1 MVSTASISPSTGP
14 EVGGTDILV
23 RGDGFVPTDDLE
35 CLIDST
41 TRVPATYI
49 RQGQILCSIPQMQH
63 SIGDVTLSV
72 SNNGQQFSVSRSTY
86 TFYPQAS
93 VTSVSPSSGP
103 LHGGTTVSVYGT
115 GFVNDTLSCQFDD
128 IAIEKRERNAL
139 AAKIQART
147 AELEHELEQQEMD
160 MIREG
165 AAASDAVKK
174 TLRDGFEKRKKAL
187 EDGIQREK
195 KKLETEL
202 KEKHA
207 AKFKEIDVK
216 EEGVEQNIL
225 RRKSETETKIIAIE
239 KEVNDS
245 IEDKESA
252 WRKKALVWLNKARR
266 KFEAKDKADAER
278 IAAKKR
284 RM

>member
-1 MVSTASISPSTGP
+1 MTKLRKQLETSA
-14 EVGGTDILV
+14 EVRIQKLRDDMESFEKGNRATIV
-23 RGDGFVPTDDLE
+23 RLRKAQE
-35 CLIDST
+35 
-41 TRVPATYI
+41 
-49 RQGQILCSIPQMQH
+49 
-63 SIGDVTLSV
+63 
-72 SNNGQQFSVSRSTY
+72 
-86 TFYPQAS
+86 
-93 VTSVSPSSGP
+93 
-103 LHGGTTVSVYGT
+103 
-115 GFVNDTLSCQFDD
+115 
-128 IAIEKRERNAL
+128 AIEKRERNAL